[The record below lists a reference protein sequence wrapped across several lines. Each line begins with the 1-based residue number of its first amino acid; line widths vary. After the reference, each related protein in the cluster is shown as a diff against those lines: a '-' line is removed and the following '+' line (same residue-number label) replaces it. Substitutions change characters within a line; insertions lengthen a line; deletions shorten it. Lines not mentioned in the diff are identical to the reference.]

1 MKMFFKKSISLFLA
15 VLMVFSVGSFALAED
30 AAPENGNDSAAFTAE
45 DFLTTKGMKV
55 YNQNGEEV
63 KLKGVNLGSW
73 LIWEDWL
80 TPYDGVEKNKDGVTD
95 HMQVVDKLTERFGV
109 QKAYELMNTYMD
121 NWITEYDLDQIKA
134 LGFNSVRVPFWYRNF
149 YYDDNGTKIL
159 DKDGNWDF
167 SRLDWVVEECSK
179 RGIYV
184 VLDMHGAVGYQSD
197 APHNGKLDS
206 CHLYDKTEQGEKY
219 RKLTAEL
226 WTAIAERFRGNP
238 AVAMYDLLNEPGC
251 EVEKPGITRRINNEK
266 MYSILYD
273 AVRAVD
279 PEHIITLECIWT
291 AAALPHAWVKGW
303 KNVVY
308 QVHFYQNSDFIF
320 TAFCVLTR
328 IYHFGTP
335 LMMGEFYPLKKTT
348 WKNCFKTLNKLDF
361 GWFLWT
367 YKAANHG
374 MWNSD
379 WCLFGMKDGF
389 ERANVSEDS
398 YEEIARK
405 WGECLR
411 TRDNFQNT
419 GHYEKNVKDFL

>member
-1 MKMFFKKSISLFLA
+1 MKMFFKKSLSLFLA

-30 AAPENGNDSAAFTAE
+30 AAPENGNDPAAFTAE

-55 YNQNGEEV
+55 YNQKGEEV

-121 NWITEYDLDQIKA
+121 NWITEYDLDQIKG